1 MSRKLAL
8 LVIVALLAVAQ
19 CEVTEED
26 GVLVLTD
33 DNFDEVVKKYPFV
46 LVEAYARKY
55 FKKSLYF
62 KKA

>member
-8 LVIVALLAVAQ
+8 LVIVALLAVAH

-33 DNFDEVVKKYPFV
+33 DNFDEVIKGYPFV
-46 LVEAYARKY
+46 LVEAYARK
-55 FKKSLYF
+55 LL
-62 KKA
+62 